1 MQTNAFSTKIQWKPF
16 QHPRNMAFPSPP
28 KLPDCIFRKLS
39 TAYRSTDLWVLV
51 ETRTHLH
58 ELGQTNT
65 VVVAAAAVVVVVV
78 VVVIA
83 VVAVVGCGRRRTC
96 KRNGSGSETRSNDCR
111 SCTCSC
117 RWNGSCRNGGL
128 QGCMEHLATR
138 ALELNKMTSFWTRY
152 SNWFGANRIPRNWD
166 RGRYQ
171 PGGLHRPM
179 PSTPRKTLGC
189 FWKSV

>member
-1 MQTNAFSTKIQWKPF
+1 
-16 QHPRNMAFPSPP
+16 MAFPSPP

-65 VVVAAAAVVVVVV
+65 VVVVAAAAIVIVVVV

-117 RWNGSCRNGGL
+117 R
-128 QGCMEHLATR
+128 
-138 ALELNKMTSFWTRY
+138 
-152 SNWFGANRIPRNWD
+152 
-166 RGRYQ
+166 
-171 PGGLHRPM
+171 
-179 PSTPRKTLGC
+179 
-189 FWKSV
+189 